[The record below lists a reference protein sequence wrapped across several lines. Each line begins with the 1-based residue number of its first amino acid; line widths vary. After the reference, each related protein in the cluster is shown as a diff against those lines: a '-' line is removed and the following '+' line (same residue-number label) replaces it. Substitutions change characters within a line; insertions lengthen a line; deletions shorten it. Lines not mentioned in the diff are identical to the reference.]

1 MVCERGLVVSEKVVI
16 EEGKCGACDKWK
28 LKGSPL
34 AKHGL
39 GNCEWDPRWT
49 YRGMSWT
56 CERFEAAQRVT
67 VDKRIQWLTA
77 NRFRLECPF

>member
-1 MVCERGLVVSEKVVI
+1 MG
-16 EEGKCGACDKWK
+16 
-28 LKGSPL
+28 
-34 AKHGL
+34 
-39 GNCEWDPRWT
+39 
-49 YRGMSWT
+49 WT